1 MQAKRFI
8 GSALV
13 LAGLVSGCGGAGA
26 DMQEESTL
34 ESREDALPACGGR
47 QYERIFYS
55 EPEMINEV
63 GWWYCEC
70 SSSSAY
76 IYGRT
81 TAYSAYTY
89 NNYCFAG

>member
-13 LAGLVSGCGGAGA
+13 LAGLVAGCGGAGA

-34 ESREDALPACGGR
+34 ESREDALPTCGGR
-47 QYERIFYS
+47 SYARIFYS

-63 GWWYCEC
+63 GRWYCEC
-70 SSSSAY
+70 TSDY
-76 IYGRT
+76 VYMYGRA
-81 TAYSAYTY
+81 TAYFEFTDVSQ
-89 NNYCFAG
+89 CF